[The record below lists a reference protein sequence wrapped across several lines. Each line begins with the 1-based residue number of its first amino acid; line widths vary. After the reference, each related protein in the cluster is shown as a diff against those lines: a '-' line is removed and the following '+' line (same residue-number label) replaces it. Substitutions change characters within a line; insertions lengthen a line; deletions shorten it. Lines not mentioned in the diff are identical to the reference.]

1 MKKKNQKSNIKSNRF
16 TQALN
21 LPSLCNLNPR
31 SVYNKRDEFHN
42 FSQNLGKENIFL
54 LMKSLNWKTTLL
66 SQMFTKGGGWVADL
80 L

>member
-31 SVYNKRDEFHN
+31 SVYNKRDEFHTLAKEEDLDVI
-42 FSQNLGKENIFL
+42 SLRILGKRI
-54 LMKSLNWKTTLL
+54 S
-66 SQMFTKGGGWVADL
+66 SS
-80 L
+80 